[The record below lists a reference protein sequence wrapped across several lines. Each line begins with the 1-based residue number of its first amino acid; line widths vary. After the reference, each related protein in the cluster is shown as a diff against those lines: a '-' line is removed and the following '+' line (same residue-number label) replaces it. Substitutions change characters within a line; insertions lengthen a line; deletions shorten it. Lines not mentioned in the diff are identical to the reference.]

1 VTSSVPDPQRGPT
14 LPSQNQEPAASQ
26 PTPEPTP
33 QAGDRAPR
41 PLPLLGATDIRRLAE
56 EIGVRPTKTL
66 GQNFVIDG
74 NTIRRI
80 VSAARLN
87 PTETVLEVGPGLGS
101 LTLGL
106 LDAAARVVAVE
117 IDPVLA
123 AKLPATIRAFRPQ
136 RADSLDVVLSD
147 AMRVTELPAEPT
159 ALVANL
165 PYNVA
170 VPVVL
175 HLLEHFPSLQHGLV
189 MVQDEVADRLAAAPG
204 SKTYGV
210 PSVKAAWYSSMRK
223 AGVIGMNVFWP
234 APKISSGLVAFS
246 RREPPQ
252 TRASREQVFAVIDA
266 AFAQRRKTLRAALA
280 GWAGGAVEAERYL
293 AIAGVD
299 PRARGEVL
307 DVTAFTRIA
316 EAKALA

>member
-1 VTSSVPDPQRGPT
+1 M
-14 LPSQNQEPAASQ
+14 AA
-26 PTPEPTP
+26 
-33 QAGDRAPR
+33 
-41 PLPLLGATDIRRLAE
+41 

-80 VSAARLN
+80 VAAADIG
-87 PTETVLEVGPGLGS
+87 PDEAVLEVGPGLGS

-106 LDAAARVVAVE
+106 LDAAASVVAVE
-117 IDPVLA
+117 IDPVA
-123 AKLPATIRAFRPQ
+123 AWRPD
-136 RADSLDVVLSD
+136 AVENFHLVLSD
-147 AMRVTELPAEPT
+147 AMKVTELPVQPT

-175 HLLEHFPSLQHGLV
+175 HLLQHFPSLQHGLV
-189 MVQDEVADRLAAAPG
+189 MVQDEVADRLAAPPG

-234 APKISSGLVAFS
+234 APKIHSGLVAFT
-246 RREPPQ
+246 RREPPV
-252 TRASREQVFAVIDA
+252 TTATREQVFAVIDA

-280 GWAGGAVEAERYL
+280 GWAGSAAEAERCL
-293 AIAGVD
+293 RAAGVD
-299 PRARGEVL
+299 PSARGEVL
-307 DVTAFTRIA
+307 DIAAFARIA
-316 EAKALA
+316 EAHAQPSS